1 MNENGVRLVC
11 FELCGEK
18 FAFNTDYLVEIV
30 QVRGTDIRPWVSPI
44 PLVRGKWTYR
54 NKTVAILD
62 LREFFG
68 LEDAGAVHVDLKLVE
83 ALPDQRAEEE
93 QERGEVPVVEEVL
106 KKTPSK
112 TVLVVHIREQIL
124 GLLTDAVVQVVPL
137 TEFYEYPVMI
147 STLPKR
153 YFEGL
158 TLIGGELVIILAIE
172 KCINEYELETLL
184 SRISEET
191 A

>member
-1 MNENGVRLVC
+1 MNESGVRLVC

-18 FAFNTDYLVEIV
+18 FGFNTDYLVEIV
-30 QVRGTDIRPWVSPI
+30 QVQETDITPWVSPI

-68 LEDAGAVHVDLKLVE
+68 LEDAGAVPADSKLVE
-83 ALPDQRAEEE
+83 SLSNQGAGEG
-93 QERGEVPVVEEVL
+93 QEGEEVPIVEEVL

-112 TVLVVHIREQIL
+112 TVLVVRIREQIL
-124 GLLTDAVVQVVPL
+124 GLLTDAVLQVALL
-137 TEFYEYPVMI
+137 TEFYEYPTMI

-158 TLIGGELVIILAIE
+158 TIIGGELVIILAIE

-184 SRISEET
+184 SRIIDN
-191 A
+191 